1 MQSLFYRTGKPEITL
16 KTIFMG
22 KHAIITGDIVAS
34 RRIAPLQK
42 KMLYSDIEV
51 FLRSLKKKWL
61 LNYETYRGDSIQCE
75 ALSPELSLR
84 VALIIRSYVMAY
96 TPEEIKKKIL
106 RSQKKEA
113 VPKGYFNVAF
123 DIRLAIGIG
132 EVDFI
137 KKKKLSSSDGA
148 AFQLSGEAL
157 DNLKKDDNRRLVF
170 KTPNEPLNTD
180 IEPVIY
186 LLDALTQKWTQNQA
200 ILVLNKLQN
209 KKDEEIA
216 KLFKTSLSAV
226 YQRKKTAQWTA
237 IEKAVTYFE
246 TKLKKYDPLFH
257 T

>member
-1 MQSLFYRTGKPEITL
+1 MEQ
-16 KTIFMG
+16 
-22 KHAIITGDIVAS
+22 HAIITGDIVAS

-42 KMLYSDIEV
+42 EMLYSDIDE

-61 LNYETYRGDSIQCE
+61 LDYETYRGDSIQCE
-75 ALSPELSLR
+75 ARSPELSLR
-84 VALIIRSYVMAY
+84 VALIIKSYVMAY

-106 RSQKKEA
+106 RSQKKDA

-132 EVDFI
+132 AVDFI
-137 KKKKLSSSDGA
+137 KRKLSSSDGP

-170 KTPNEPLNTD
+170 KTANEPLNAD

-216 KLFKTSLSAV
+216 KLFKISLSAV

-246 TKLKKYDPLFH
+246 IKLKK
-257 T
+257 

>member
-1 MQSLFYRTGKPEITL
+1 MR
-16 KTIFMG
+16 

-34 RRIAPLQK
+34 RSIAPLQK
-42 KMLYSDIEV
+42 EKLYSDIDE

-61 LNYETYRGDSIQCE
+61 LEYETYRGDSIQCE
-75 ALSPELSLR
+75 ARSPELSLR
-84 VALIIRSYVMAY
+84 VALIIRSYVMGY
-96 TPEEIKKKIL
+96 TPEEMKKKIL
-106 RSQKKEA
+106 RSQKKGA

-137 KKKKLSSSDGA
+137 KRKKLSSSDGI

-157 DNLKKDDNRRLVF
+157 DNLKEEPRRLVF
-170 KTPNEPLNTD
+170 KSADKTLNID
-180 IEPVIY
+180 IEPLIY

-200 ILVLNKLQN
+200 VLVLNKLQD

-216 KLFKTSLSAV
+216 KLFKISISAV
-226 YQRKKTAQWTA
+226 NQRKRTAQWTA

-246 TKLKKYDPLFH
+246 TKLKK
-257 T
+257 

>member
-1 MQSLFYRTGKPEITL
+1 
-16 KTIFMG
+16 MG

-34 RRIAPLQK
+34 RSIAPLQK
-42 KMLYSDIEV
+42 EKLYSDIDE

-61 LNYETYRGDSIQCE
+61 VEYETYRGDSIQCE
-75 ALSPELSLR
+75 TRSPELSLR
-84 VALIIRSYVMAY
+84 VALMIRSYVMSY
-96 TPEEIKKKIL
+96 TPEELKKKIL
-106 RSQKKEA
+106 RSQKKGT

-137 KKKKLSSSDGA
+137 NRKKISSSDGV

-157 DNLKKDDNRRLVF
+157 DSLKEESRRLVF
-170 KTPNEPLNTD
+170 RTADEALNAD

-200 ILVLNKLQN
+200 ALVLNKLQN

-216 KLFKTSLSAV
+216 RQFKISIPAV
-226 YQRKKTAQWTA
+226 NQRKKTAQWPA

-246 TKLKKYDPLFH
+246 IKMKK
-257 T
+257 

>member
-1 MQSLFYRTGKPEITL
+1 
-16 KTIFMG
+16 MG

-34 RRIAPLQK
+34 RKIAPLQK
-42 KMLYSDIEV
+42 EMLYSDIEA

-61 LNYETYRGDSIQCE
+61 LDYETYRGDSIQCE

-84 VALIIRSYVMAY
+84 VALIIRSYIMAY

-137 KKKKLSSSDGA
+137 KRKKLSGSDGA

-170 KTPNEPLNTD
+170 KTANESLNAD
-180 IEPVIY
+180 IEPLMY
-186 LLDALTQKWTQNQA
+186 LLDALAQKWTQNQA
-200 ILVLNKLQN
+200 VLVLNKLQN

-216 KLFKTSLSAV
+216 KLFKISVSAV
-226 YQRKKTAQWTA
+226 YQRKRTAQWTA

-246 TKLKKYDPLFH
+246 IKLKK
-257 T
+257 

>member
-1 MQSLFYRTGKPEITL
+1 MN
-16 KTIFMG
+16 

-42 KMLYSDIEV
+42 EMLYSDIDG

-61 LNYETYRGDSIQCE
+61 LDYETYRGDSIQCE
-75 ALSPELSLR
+75 ARSPELSLR

-96 TPEEIKKKIL
+96 TPEEIKKQIS
-106 RSQKKEA
+106 RSQKKGT

-137 KKKKLSSSDGA
+137 KTKKLSSSDGI

-157 DNLKKDDNRRLVF
+157 DNLKEESRRLVF
-170 KTPNEPLNTD
+170 KTADENLNAD

-200 ILVLNKLQN
+200 MLVLNKLQN

-216 KLFKTSLSAV
+216 KLFKISLSAV

-246 TKLKKYDPLFH
+246 TKLKK
-257 T
+257 